1 MFGSVFFFSSR
12 TVRILTPWGLRVGER
27 DFRVVCST
35 PRLGKPV
42 CGHRVALLNVLYRSG
57 AARFKTAGAI
67 GLLHLK

>member
-1 MFGSVFFFSSR
+1 MGGV
-12 TVRILTPWGLRVGER
+12 RVGER
-27 DFRVVCST
+27 DCREVCST
-35 PRLGKPV
+35 PLLGKPV